1 MKDAVLTAKEYENV
15 AAEGKNR
22 DDTVRL
28 NDLNEEAFEDIILRP
43 VHIDHTAKQGRVVF
57 SLVNNCKMAK
67 YPEGDCKLAWDRLF
81 QNIHQKQPL
90 WC

>member
-28 NDLNEEAFEDIILRP
+28 NDLNEEAFEDIILI
-43 VHIDHTAKQGRVVF
+43 IDHTTKQGKAA
-57 SLVNNCKMAK
+57 LVYLKTAK
-67 YPEGDCKLAWDRLF
+67 RP
-81 QNIHQKQPL
+81 NIRKGVGR
-90 WC
+90 